1 MISFNTFIN
10 VSVLSSSMSGFWGDD
25 LLIVPGRGIKAAQD
39 AANRM
44 ALSTVVSLK
53 QFSKETGRIFILWR
67 KHASKFDIYND
78 VIAFTDADRY
88 K

>member
-1 MISFNTFIN
+1 
-10 VSVLSSSMSGFWGDD
+10 VSVLEISSSMSGGGQNE
-25 LLIVPGRGIKAAQD
+25 LLIIPGRGIKAAQD

-78 VIAFTDADRY
+78 VIAFTDGDRY